1 MLWAQKGA
9 TAPRITVALTP
20 TPADL
25 ALIVTTA
32 HAVRSGAGVDGLLHT
47 ATNAVNQIAGPRRLH
62 GDFVASNICTVKR
75 YRHSI
80 KPT

>member
-1 MLWAQKGA
+1 MPWAQKRA

-32 HAVRSGAGVDGLLHT
+32 HAVRSGAGVDGQLHP
-47 ATNAVNQIAGPRRLH
+47 AANVVNQIVGLRR
-62 GDFVASNICTVKR
+62 DSW
-75 YRHSI
+75 
-80 KPT
+80 